1 MSHSRSI
8 AFPITIAVILLIP
21 LIATLYF
28 PELNRESF
36 LFINQWGSAFPD
48 FVWSNITLLGD
59 GLWALGFMSIG
70 VFIAHSKNPLGSR
83 SLAVAAVFGGIV
95 LGVVVQVLK
104 RSFGVERPARVF
116 ADTDI
121 HIIGEAL
128 SFNSFPSG
136 HSATIFY
143 MAAILLAYFGIK
155 SIPLR
160 GTLLSAVAIV
170 ALSRITTGVHFP
182 ADVLAGSLLGWIFGW
197 ATIKILHQ
205 KTQARGI
212 SFILAFGAMAIIFL
226 AAILLLFHD
235 SKLPHVELLTLVSGV
250 TFIIFAAINL
260 WRLYKNHYKYNK
272 RNSGKLEQAHRTP

>member
-1 MSHSRSI
+1 MPHSRST

-36 LFINQWGSAFPD
+36 LFINQWGSSFPN

-59 GLWALGFMSIG
+59 GLWALGLMSIG

-83 SLAVAAVFGGIV
+83 SLAAAAVVGGVV

-104 RSFGVERPARVF
+104 RSFDIERPARVF
-116 ADTDI
+116 TNTDI

-143 MAAILLAYFGIK
+143 MAAILLAYFGIR
-155 SIPLR
+155 SISLMV
-160 GTLLSAVAIV
+160 TLLSVAAIV

-182 ADVLAGSLLGWIFGW
+182 ADILSGSLLGWIFGW
-197 ATIKILHQ
+197 VTMKILHQ
-205 KTQARGI
+205 KMQATGI

-235 SKLPHVELLTLVSGV
+235 SKLPNVELLTLVSGV

-260 WRLYKNHYKYNK
+260 WCLYKHYYKYSK
-272 RNSGKLEQAHRTP
+272 RNSGKLE

>member
-1 MSHSRSI
+1 MPHSRST

-36 LFINQWGSAFPD
+36 LFINQWGSSFPN

-59 GLWALGFMSIG
+59 GLWALGLMSIG

-83 SLAVAAVFGGIV
+83 SLAAAAVVGGVV

-104 RSFGVERPARVF
+104 RSFDIERPARVF
-116 ADTDI
+116 TNTDI

-143 MAAILLAYFGIK
+143 MAAILLAYFGIR
-155 SIPLR
+155 SISLMV
-160 GTLLSAVAIV
+160 TLLFVAAIV

-182 ADVLAGSLLGWIFGW
+182 ADILSGSLLGWIFGW
-197 ATIKILHQ
+197 VTMKILHQ
-205 KTQARGI
+205 KMQATGL

-235 SKLPHVELLTLVSGV
+235 SKLPNVELLTLVSGV

-260 WRLYKNHYKYNK
+260 WCLYKHYYKYSK
-272 RNSGKLEQAHRTP
+272 RNSGKLE

>member
-1 MSHSRSI
+1 MPHSRST

-36 LFINQWGSAFPD
+36 LFINQWGSSFPN

-59 GLWALGFMSIG
+59 GLWALGLMSIG

-83 SLAVAAVFGGIV
+83 SLAAAAVVGGVV

-104 RSFGVERPARVF
+104 RSFDIERPARIF
-116 ADTDI
+116 TNTDI

-143 MAAILLAYFGIK
+143 MAAILLAYFGIR
-155 SIPLR
+155 SISLMV
-160 GTLLSAVAIV
+160 TLLSVAAIV

-182 ADVLAGSLLGWIFGW
+182 ADILSGSLLGWIFGW
-197 ATIKILHQ
+197 VTMKILHQ
-205 KTQARGI
+205 KMQATGI

-235 SKLPHVELLTLVSGV
+235 SKLPNVELLTLVSGV

-260 WRLYKNHYKYNK
+260 WCLYKHYYKYSK
-272 RNSGKLEQAHRTP
+272 RNSGKLE

>member
-1 MSHSRSI
+1 MPHSRST

-36 LFINQWGSAFPD
+36 LFINQWGSSFPN

-59 GLWALGFMSIG
+59 GLWALGLMSIG

-83 SLAVAAVFGGIV
+83 SLAAAAVVGGVV

-104 RSFGVERPARVF
+104 RSFDIERPARVF
-116 ADTDI
+116 TNTDI

-143 MAAILLAYFGIK
+143 MAAILLAYFGIR
-155 SIPLR
+155 SISLMV
-160 GTLLSAVAIV
+160 TLLSVAAIV

-182 ADVLAGSLLGWIFGW
+182 ADILSGSLLGWIFGW
-197 ATIKILHQ
+197 VTMRILHQ
-205 KTQARGI
+205 KMQATGI
-212 SFILAFGAMAIIFL
+212 SFMLAFGAMAIIFL

-235 SKLPHVELLTLVSGV
+235 SKLPNVELLTLVSGV

-260 WRLYKNHYKYNK
+260 WCLYKHYYKYSK
-272 RNSGKLEQAHRTP
+272 RNSGKLE